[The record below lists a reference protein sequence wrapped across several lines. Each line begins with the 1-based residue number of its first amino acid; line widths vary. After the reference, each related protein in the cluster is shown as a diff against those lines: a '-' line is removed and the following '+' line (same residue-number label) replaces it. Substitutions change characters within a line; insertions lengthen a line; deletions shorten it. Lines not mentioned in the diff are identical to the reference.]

1 MLPSPR
7 LMLRLSH
14 PCPYVADMPRAPDD
28 PEAELLELPASGIV
42 QAHPALEEKR
52 TYAEIRLGWNEKGLG
67 IQLTVTGKRQ
77 ALQGDQERPGSCDG
91 LHLWLATR
99 PVGSSRRATR
109 YCHHLILLATGCGPE
124 RDQPGLTAQRIPRAL
139 HEAPLPRIELGL
151 IRRYPLPTGH
161 DYRLPTTYDYRL
173 QAFLPAAALPG
184 YDPEESPHLGFFY
197 LVRDHE
203 HGDQFLALDWNFP
216 IGEDPALWDQLH
228 LIR

>member
-14 PCPYVADMPRAPDD
+14 PCPYVADMPRHLD
-28 PEAELLELPASGIV
+28 PPTAELLQLPDRGII
-42 QAHPALEEKR
+42 QDHPKLEQKR

-67 IQLTVTGKRQ
+67 VQLTVRGKRQ
-77 ALQGDQERPGSCDG
+77 PLQGDQDRPGSCDG

-99 PVGSSRRATR
+99 PVGNSRRATR
-109 YCHHLILLATGCGPE
+109 YCHHFILLATGCGTP
-124 RDQPGLTAQRIPRAL
+124 RDQPGIVVQRIPRAL
-139 HEAPLPRIELGL
+139 QEAPLPRTELCL
-151 IRRYPLPTGH
+151 IRRH
-161 DYRLPTTYDYRL
+161 IVRLADGYDYRL

-184 YDPEESPHLGFFY
+184 YDPDESPHLGFFY

-203 HGDQFLALDWNFP
+203 WGDQFLALDWNFP
-216 IGEDPALWDQLH
+216 VGEDPALWDQLE